1 MARAVLEPGT
11 AGLRVRRA
19 DQAVTLP
26 PVYEDD
32 DDDDDDDDDEDDED
46 DVIKTTASIAPCLR
60 H

>member
-19 DQAVTLP
+19 DQAATLS

-32 DDDDDDDDDEDDED
+32 DDDDDDDED
-46 DVIKTTASIAPCLR
+46 DVMKTTASIAPCLR